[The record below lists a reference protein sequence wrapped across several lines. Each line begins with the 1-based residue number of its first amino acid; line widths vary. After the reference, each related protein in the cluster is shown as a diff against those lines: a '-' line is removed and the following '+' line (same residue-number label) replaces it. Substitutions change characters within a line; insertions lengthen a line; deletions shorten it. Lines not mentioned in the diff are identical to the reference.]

1 MKYYI
6 PLVLSFLMIGS
17 LSLGATENSIS
28 KSDPWTKNLTVA
40 QFKGAC
46 INMKAKLSYE
56 NNQWVCTGK
65 SKDSGLTSMPLKNP
79 K

>member
-17 LSLGATENSIS
+17 ITLGATESIPH
-28 KSDPWTKNLTVA
+28 SDPWVKNMTVA

-56 NNQWVCTGK
+56 NKQWVCTGK
-65 SKDSGLTSMPLKNP
+65 SKDAGLTSMPLKTP